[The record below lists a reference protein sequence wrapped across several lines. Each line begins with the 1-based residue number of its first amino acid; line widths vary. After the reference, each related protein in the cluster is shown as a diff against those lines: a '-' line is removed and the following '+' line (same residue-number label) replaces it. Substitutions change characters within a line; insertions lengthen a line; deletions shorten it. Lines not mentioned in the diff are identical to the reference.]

1 MQWGITKRTQI
12 NSSWMDITA
21 CLVQGLQ
28 NVKTGNDGME
38 CIEKQSAHSIC
49 PSHTPHWFASTLPI
63 RESSVSDGQKPT
75 SADFTCWI
83 GANNVRVAPKAS
95 NAAEH
100 TKHICSW
107 PRPSL
112 PQRCKVQRL
121 GRCVPAFSHLV
132 DWQISLATILMRN
145 GFFLKQAPF
154 ICQENTKRSQQIF
167 TNMLVYLQHNL
178 DLQDILDG
186 HFSPIFW
193 SKID

>member
-21 CLVQGLQ
+21 SLVQGLQ

-83 GANNVRVAPKAS
+83 GA
-95 NAAEH
+95 ED
-100 TKHICSW
+100 TKHICSR
-107 PRPSL
+107 PCPSL

-132 DWQISLATILMRN
+132 DWQISLATILMRIVF
-145 GFFLKQAPF
+145 FFLNRRHLFVKKTQKEVSKSSQ
-154 ICQENTKRSQQIF
+154 IC
-167 TNMLVYLQHNL
+167 
-178 DLQDILDG
+178 
-186 HFSPIFW
+186 
-193 SKID
+193 

>member
-21 CLVQGLQ
+21 SLVQGLQ

-83 GANNVRVAPKAS
+83 GA
-95 NAAEH
+95 ED

-112 PQRCKVQRL
+112 PQRCKVQRS

-145 GFFLKQAPF
+145 VFFFKTGAIYLSRKHKKKSA
-154 ICQENTKRSQQIF
+154 NLHKYASIF
-167 TNMLVYLQHNL
+167 AA
-178 DLQDILDG
+178 
-186 HFSPIFW
+186 
-193 SKID
+193 